1 MDLSSMIMEVITG
14 PEIIALVALMA
25 VNVILSI
32 IAAITK
38 GEFSFRNL
46 GDFVGTRVVPLIAYV
61 VVALLAQVLDDWTA
75 AAIAVYAGLVAL
87 YGAGIAAAVKSLT
100 GVSIPNIFTEKRK
113 IDIDRRRTWT

>member
-1 MDLSSMIMEVITG
+1 MIIEVITG

-32 IAAITK
+32 TAAIAK

-46 GDFVGTRVVPLIAYV
+46 GDFVGTRVVPLIAYL
-61 VVALLAQVLDDWTA
+61 VVALLAEALGDWTA

-87 YGAGIAAAVKSLT
+87 YGAGIAAAIKALT
-100 GVSIPNIFTEKRK
+100 GVSIPNVFTEKRK
-113 IDIDRRRTWT
+113 KDSHE

>member
-1 MDLSSMIMEVITG
+1 MDMSLMIMEVITG

-25 VNVILSI
+25 SNVILSI
-32 IAAITK
+32 IAAIAK

-61 VVALLAQVLDDWTA
+61 VVGILAQVQQDWGPA
-75 AAIAVYAGLVAL
+75 ALTVYAGLVAL
-87 YGAGIAAAVKSLT
+87 YGAGIAAAIKALT

-113 IDIDRRRTWT
+113 HE

>member
-14 PEIIALVALMA
+14 PAIIALMALMA

-32 IAAITK
+32 VAAIAK

-61 VVALLAQVLDDWTA
+61 VVALLAEVLDDWTA

-87 YGAGIAAAVKSLT
+87 YGAGIAAAVKALT
-100 GVSIPNIFTEKRK
+100 GVSIPDVFTKKRK
-113 IDIDRRRTWT
+113 NE